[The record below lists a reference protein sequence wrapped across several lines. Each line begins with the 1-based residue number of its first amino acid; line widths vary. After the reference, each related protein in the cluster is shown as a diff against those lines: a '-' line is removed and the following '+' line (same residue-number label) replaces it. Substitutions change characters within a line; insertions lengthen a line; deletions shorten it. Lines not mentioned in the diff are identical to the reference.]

1 MTSNIQV
8 SGKAN
13 NGIIFVVGGDSYDDF
28 YTNLLAVN
36 DSDEAR
42 TTSTVAQLRELVNVG
57 GPVAQTP
64 AQSFQQAEQVVAQS
78 FPQAQPVQQQYQQPA
93 QPQQFAPAQA
103 APAAPRSRPALPR
116 ARPPGRV
123 QDRDHEVRS
132 ERRQDVARMDVPE
145 REGQHLRS
153 AVATGLTDAPRRR
166 TLPEPDRPRAGV
178 EPPRLGEARA
188 PG

>member
-1 MTSNIQV
+1 VTSNIQV

-57 GPVAQTP
+57 GAQAP
-64 AQSFQQAEQVVAQS
+64 AQSLQQAEQVVAQS

-103 APAAPRSRPALPR
+103 APAAPGPAPLCPGHGLPAVFKTGTTKSGRNAGKTWR
-116 ARPPGRV
+116 AWMCPNEKGNTCEA
-123 QDRDHEVRS
+123 QWLRD
-132 ERRQDVARMDVPE
+132 
-145 REGQHLRS
+145 
-153 AVATGLTDAPRRR
+153 
-166 TLPEPDRPRAGV
+166 
-178 EPPRLGEARA
+178 
-188 PG
+188 